1 MANPNVGMMYPVWA
15 PLTSHTDGS
24 MPVYGTGRV
33 LQEARNATVNKEYAN
48 NPLYGDDRIVDDDNG
63 MTGLTMTFESTGLSD
78 EDRVALLGETTN
90 SADLGGQ
97 WESDAETPWG
107 GFGYIRKMRANGQRS
122 FEAWWT
128 LKVKFQEESQ
138 TTSTREGNT
147 TWNTPT
153 LNGRAAS
160 LYVNSDDNA
169 KFRLH
174 KTFSAISAAK
184 TWLNGLANISSTQ
197 GSTQGSTQN

>member
-15 PLTSHTDGS
+15 PLTAHTEGA
-24 MPVYGTGRV
+24 MPTYGTGRV

-63 MTGLTMTFESTGLSD
+63 MTGLTMSFESTGLSD
-78 EDRVALLGETTN
+78 ADRVAVLGEEQYGT
-90 SADLGGQ
+90 SGVSGQ
-97 WESDAETPWG
+97 WETDAETPWG
-107 GFGYIRKMRANGQRS
+107 GFGYIRKMRDNGTKK

-128 LKVKFQEESQ
+128 LKIKFQEETQ
-138 TTSTREGNT
+138 TTSTREGSI

-153 LNGRAAS
+153 LNGRAAA
-160 LYVNSDDNA
+160 LYVDSGDHA

-174 KTFSAISAAK
+174 KTFATIADAK
-184 TWLNGLANISSTQ
+184 NWLKTMAHIT
-197 GSTQGSTQN
+197 